1 MINNITELINRHHKE
16 IRKTKDYFIKIE
28 IGKFHS
34 SELFELILF
43 EEPFLGYLNNKNK
56 EKENE
61 KENSNYKLVKELE
74 YYRYQYQ
81 NQFYERERN
90 FKSVSYTDEFI
101 ESNIFHKDTNTNTN
115 TQENPLNLSININI
129 NNDLR
134 ISLHKKVI
142 NDIFNQQM
150 NYHNIVFVKEK
161 VWKIT
166 DYCDLHILNLS
177 KKKQNQGEY
186 YNEIYFN
193 VNVPLSEQS
202 LNEIE
207 KNLIDLNVFF
217 KHKCDKKYKFHL
229 LDSDE

>member
-1 MINNITELINRHHKE
+1 MISNITELINRYHKE
-16 IRKTKDYFIKIE
+16 IRNTKDYFIKIE

-43 EEPFLGYLNNKNK
+43 EEPFLGYLNTK
-56 EKENE
+56 E
-61 KENSNYKLVKELE
+61 NYKLVKELE

-101 ESNIFHKDTNTNTN
+101 ESNIYHKETTT
-115 TQENPLNLSININI
+115 EINIQEKPSTLSLSL

-150 NYHNIVFVKEK
+150 NYHNIVFVKETI
-161 VWKIT
+161 WKIT
-166 DYCDLHILNLS
+166 DYCHLHILNLS
-177 KKKQNQGEY
+177 KKKQNQAEC

-193 VNVPLSEQS
+193 VNVPLSQQS

-229 LDSDE
+229 LD

>member
-43 EEPFLGYLNNKNK
+43 EEPFLGYLKSKEN

-61 KENSNYKLVKELE
+61 KENFNYKLVKELE

-90 FKSVSYTDEFI
+90 FKSVSYTHEFI
-101 ESNIFHKDTNTNTN
+101 ESNIFHKETNT
-115 TQENPLNLSININI
+115 EEKSLNFNINI

-217 KHKCDKKYKFHL
+217 KHKSDKKYKFHL
-229 LDSDE
+229 LD

>member
-1 MINNITELINRHHKE
+1 MISNITELINRYHKE
-16 IRKTKDYFIKIE
+16 IRNTKDYFIKIE

-43 EEPFLGYLNNKNK
+43 EQAFLGYLKSKEK

-61 KENSNYKLVKELE
+61 NENEKENYKLVKELE

-101 ESNIFHKDTNTNTN
+101 ESNIFHKETATDTNI
-115 TQENPLNLSININI
+115 QEKPLSLNSL

-150 NYHNIVFVKEK
+150 NYHNIVFVKEN

-166 DYCDLHILNLS
+166 DYCHLHILNLS
-177 KKKQNQGEY
+177 KKKQNQAEC

-217 KHKCDKKYKFHL
+217 KHKYDKKYKFHL
-229 LDSDE
+229 LD

>member
-1 MINNITELINRHHKE
+1 MISNITELINRYHKE
-16 IRKTKDYFIKIE
+16 IRNTKDYFIKIE

-43 EEPFLGYLNNKNK
+43 EEPFLGYLNTK
-56 EKENE
+56 E
-61 KENSNYKLVKELE
+61 NYKLVKELE

-101 ESNIFHKDTNTNTN
+101 ESNIFHKETATDTNI
-115 TQENPLNLSININI
+115 QEKPLSL

-150 NYHNIVFVKEK
+150 NYHNIVFVKET

-166 DYCDLHILNLS
+166 DYCHLHILNLS
-177 KKKQNQGEY
+177 KKKQNQAES

-217 KHKCDKKYKFHL
+217 KHKYDKKYKFHL
-229 LDSDE
+229 LD

>member
-1 MINNITELINRHHKE
+1 MISNITELINRYHKE
-16 IRKTKDYFIKIE
+16 IRNTKDYFIKIE

-43 EEPFLGYLNNKNK
+43 EEPFLGYLNTK
-56 EKENE
+56 E
-61 KENSNYKLVKELE
+61 NYKLVKELE

-101 ESNIFHKDTNTNTN
+101 ESNIFHKETAIETNTAEKPST
-115 TQENPLNLSININI
+115 LSLSL

-150 NYHNIVFVKEK
+150 NYHNIVFVKEN

-166 DYCDLHILNLS
+166 DYCHLHILNLS
-177 KKKQNQGEY
+177 KKKQNQAES

-229 LDSDE
+229 LD

>member
-1 MINNITELINRHHKE
+1 MISNITELINRYHKE
-16 IRKTKDYFIKIE
+16 IRNTKDYFIKIE

-43 EEPFLGYLNNKNK
+43 EEPFLGYLNTK
-56 EKENE
+56 E
-61 KENSNYKLVKELE
+61 NYKLVKELE

-101 ESNIFHKDTNTNTN
+101 ESNIYHKETTT
-115 TQENPLNLSININI
+115 EINIQEKPSTLSLSL

-150 NYHNIVFVKEK
+150 NYHNIVFVKET

-166 DYCDLHILNLS
+166 DYCHLHILNLS
-177 KKKQNQGEY
+177 KKKQNQAEC

-193 VNVPLSEQS
+193 VNVPLSQQS

-229 LDSDE
+229 LD

>member
-1 MINNITELINRHHKE
+1 MISNITELINRYHKE
-16 IRKTKDYFIKIE
+16 IRNTKDYFIKIE

-43 EEPFLGYLNNKNK
+43 EEPFLGYLNTK
-56 EKENE
+56 EKE
-61 KENSNYKLVKELE
+61 KENSNSSYKLVKELE

-101 ESNIFHKDTNTNTN
+101 ESNIFHKETVIETNTA
-115 TQENPLNLSININI
+115 EKPSALSLSL

-150 NYHNIVFVKEK
+150 NYHNIVFVKET

-166 DYCDLHILNLS
+166 DYCHLHILNLS
-177 KKKQNQGEY
+177 KKKQNQAEC

-229 LDSDE
+229 LD

>member
-1 MINNITELINRHHKE
+1 MISNITELINRHHKE
-16 IRKTKDYFIKIE
+16 IRNTKDYFIKIE

-43 EEPFLGYLNNKNK
+43 EEPFLGYLNTK
-56 EKENE
+56 E
-61 KENSNYKLVKELE
+61 NYKLVKELE

-101 ESNIFHKDTNTNTN
+101 ESNIYHKDTNT
-115 TQENPLNLSININI
+115 EINIQEKPSTLSLSL

-150 NYHNIVFVKEK
+150 NYHNIVFVKET

-166 DYCDLHILNLS
+166 DYCHLHILNLS
-177 KKKQNQGEY
+177 KKKQNQAEC

-193 VNVPLSEQS
+193 VNVPLSQQS

-229 LDSDE
+229 LD

>member
-1 MINNITELINRHHKE
+1 MISNITELINRYHKE
-16 IRKTKDYFIKIE
+16 IRNTPNYFIKIE

-43 EEPFLGYLNNKNK
+43 EESFLGYLNSKEK
-56 EKENE
+56 EKEN
-61 KENSNYKLVKELE
+61 SSYKLVKELE

-101 ESNIFHKDTNTNTN
+101 ESNIFHKETYIYTDKDTK
-115 TQENPLNLSININI
+115 EKHLAI

-150 NYHNIVFVKEK
+150 NYHNIVFVKEN

-166 DYCDLHILNLS
+166 DYCHLHILNLS
-177 KKKQNQGEY
+177 KKKQNQAEC

-229 LDSDE
+229 LDLVE

>member
-16 IRKTKDYFIKIE
+16 IRNTKDYFIKIE

-43 EEPFLGYLNNKNK
+43 EEPFLGYLNINSK
-56 EKENE
+56 E
-61 KENSNYKLVKELE
+61 NYKLVKELE

-101 ESNIFHKDTNTNTN
+101 EANIFHKDTNINTNINTN
-115 TQENPLNLSININI
+115 TEEKPLSLNI

-166 DYCDLHILNLS
+166 DYCHLHILNLS
-177 KKKQNQGEY
+177 KKKQNQSEDY
-186 YNEIYFN
+186 MEIYFN

-217 KHKCDKKYKFHL
+217 KHKSDKKYKFHL
-229 LDSDE
+229 LD

>member
-1 MINNITELINRHHKE
+1 MISNITELINRYHKE
-16 IRKTKDYFIKIE
+16 IRNTKDYFIKIE

-43 EEPFLGYLNNKNK
+43 EEPFLGYLNTK
-56 EKENE
+56 E
-61 KENSNYKLVKELE
+61 NYKLVKELE

-101 ESNIFHKDTNTNTN
+101 ESNIFHKETVIETNTAEKPFT
-115 TQENPLNLSININI
+115 LSLSL

-150 NYHNIVFVKEK
+150 NYHIF
-161 VWKIT
+161 
-166 DYCDLHILNLS
+166 
-177 KKKQNQGEY
+177 
-186 YNEIYFN
+186 
-193 VNVPLSEQS
+193 
-202 LNEIE
+202 
-207 KNLIDLNVFF
+207 
-217 KHKCDKKYKFHL
+217 L
-229 LDSDE
+229 LLPYLYHQ